1 MSERSSKL
9 KKWAKVAAQEYNQS
23 ACKTCQSSPE
33 ALEVI
38 REFVAAQDAGDPD
51 FASMPVA
58 GRDGRPSL
66 LSFLREEYGYKLGD
80 SALRRHVLECIR
92 GQKG

>member
-1 MSERSSKL
+1 MTERSSKL
-9 KKWAKVAAQEYNQS
+9 KKWAKVVSKDCKQT
-23 ACKTCQSSPE
+23 ACKTCQSYPE

-38 REFVAAQDAGDPD
+38 REFVAAQEAGDPD

-66 LSFLREEYGYKLGD
+66 LSYLREEYGYKLGS

-92 GQKG
+92 GEKG